1 MIEILKSFEHV
12 ASRFSPPVLM
22 APGLA
27 LVVLGLVVWLGG
39 MCVRRLVLAFVG
51 AAAGA
56 IAAVLIHGPS
66 PAVAGLA
73 AGGGALFGAV
83 LPRLSAAILLASF
96 GVAVAL
102 VIVAGTPAV
111 AGHKLISGLPEAG
124 PEQERLTARES
135 LDVVQAYAFNI
146 VDRVRSDLW
155 GLEQPDQAVLAA
167 VGLVL
172 LVLGLFLVRLTGALT
187 CSALGAVLVFA
198 GLTALL
204 ILKGSDPIA
213 LMERQGRFY
222 GLVLLGMTAF
232 GTLEQLVLCP
242 SPTRRR
248 RAEAESADS
257 RQEESEHNC
266 RGAAARRGRTR

>member
-1 MIEILKSFEHV
+1 MVEILKSFEQV

-22 APGLA
+22 VPGLA
-27 LVVLGLVVWLGG
+27 MVMLGLVAWLGG
-39 MCVRRLVLAFVG
+39 MCVRRLVLALFG

-56 IAAVLIHGPS
+56 IAAALVLGRN

-73 AGGGALFGAV
+73 AGGGALFGV
-83 LPRLSAAILLASF
+83 LLPRLSAAILLASF

-102 VIVAGTPAV
+102 VVVTGTPAV
-111 AGHKLISGLPEAG
+111 AGPRAASGPSEAG
-124 PEQERLTARES
+124 QEQERLTLRES
-135 LDVVQAYAFNI
+135 LDGVHAYALNI
-146 VDRVRSDLW
+146 VDGIRSAFRT
-155 GLEQPDQAVLAA
+155 LERPDQAVLAA

-172 LVLGLFLVRLTGALT
+172 LVLGLFLARLAGALT
-187 CSALGAVLVFA
+187 CSALGAALVFA

-242 SPTRRR
+242 SPKRRH
-248 RAEAESADS
+248 RAGAGKPGSK
-257 RQEESEHNC
+257 QEESEHHW
-266 RGAAARRGRTR
+266 RTH

>member
-1 MIEILKSFEHV
+1 MVEILKSFEQV
-12 ASRFSPPVLM
+12 GSRFSPPVLM
-22 APGLA
+22 VPGLA
-27 LVVLGLVVWLGG
+27 LVVLGLVAWLGG
-39 MCVRRLVLAFVG
+39 MCVRRLVLALVG

-56 IAAVLIHGPS
+56 IATVLIYGRS

-73 AGGGALFGAV
+73 AAGAALFGAI

-102 VIVAGTPAV
+102 VIVAGTPAT

-124 PEQERLTARES
+124 PEQERLTLRES
-135 LDVVQAYAFNI
+135 LDVAQAYALNI
-146 VDRVRSDLW
+146 MDHVRSTLR
-155 GLEQPDQAVLAA
+155 GLERPDQVLLAA

-172 LVLGLFLVRLTGALT
+172 LVLGLFLVRLAGALT

-204 ILKGSDPIA
+204 IFKGSDPIA

-242 SPTRRR
+242 PPKRRHR
-248 RAEAESADS
+248 GQAEKSDS
-257 RQEESEHNC
+257 EHEESEHHY
-266 RGAAARRGRTR
+266 RSAAAHRGRT

>member
-22 APGLA
+22 VPGLA
-27 LVVLGLVVWLGG
+27 MVVLGLVAWLGG

-51 AAAGA
+51 AAAGG
-56 IAAVLIHGPS
+56 IAAVLIHGRN

-73 AGGGALFGAV
+73 AGGGALFGAI

-155 GLEQPDQAVLAA
+155 GLERPDQAVLAA

-242 SPTRRR
+242 SPKRRHG
-248 RAEAESADS
+248 AQAGNSD
-257 RQEESEHNC
+257 SEHEELEHHY
-266 RGAAARRGRTR
+266 RSTAAHRGRAH

>member
-1 MIEILKSFEHV
+1 MVEILKSFEQV

-22 APGLA
+22 VPGLVM
-27 LVVLGLVVWLGG
+27 VVLGLVAWLGG

-51 AAAGA
+51 AAAAG
-56 IAAVLIHGPS
+56 IAAVLIHGRN

-73 AGGGALFGAV
+73 AGGGALFGAI

-102 VIVAGTPAV
+102 VIVTGTPA
-111 AGHKLISGLPEAG
+111 GAG
-124 PEQERLTARES
+124 PRAMSGPPETEQEQGGLTMRES
-135 LDVVQAYAFNI
+135 LDTVHAYALNI
-146 VDRVRSDLW
+146 VDCVRSACCE
-155 GLEQPDQAVLAA
+155 LERPNQAVLAA
-167 VGLVL
+167 VGFAL
-172 LVLGLFLVRLTGALT
+172 LVLGLFLVRLAGALA
-187 CSALGAVLVFA
+187 CSALGAALVFA

-222 GLVLLGMTAF
+222 GLVLLGMAAF

-242 SPTRRR
+242 SPKRRR
-248 RAEAESADS
+248 QAGAGKSGP
-257 RQEESEHNC
+257 RQEESEHHW
-266 RGAAARRGRTR
+266 RTH